1 MPSLAFKNPP
11 SSAWLMLAC
20 IFLLTGCSG
29 IQLDD
34 VSPSGKSFTGVWVL
48 DFADS
53 DEVPDLR
60 NRVAKQKARL
70 PGLGG
75 QTNRS
80 IRRPGGGSELSFV
93 VHDFQV
99 LGADKMEIEQGAQSM
114 GIRYF
119 PGVYRD
125 VSWGERQRGL
135 WEVVSGWEDDTLII
149 FSRAG
154 SMQVHE
160 AFTGSA
166 NRLSVVVTIEADD
179 ETFKYRRAFNRQG

>member
-1 MPSLAFKNPP
+1 M
-11 SSAWLMLAC
+11 LMLT
-20 IFLLTGCSG
+20 IFMVGCSS

-34 VSPSGKSFTGVWVL
+34 VSPTGKSFTGVWVL

-60 NRVAKQKARL
+60 NRVAKPRARL
-70 PGLGG
+70 PGLSGG
-75 QTNRS
+75 QSSNRS
-80 IRRPGGGSELSFV
+80 IRRPGAGSELSFV

-135 WEVVSGWEDDTLII
+135 WEVVSGWEEDKLII

-160 AFTGSA
+160 AFTGNA

-179 ETFKYRRAFNRQG
+179 ETFKYRRVFNRQG